1 MHRYW
6 IIGGEFESLGFDE
19 IVRGTERLI
28 GPFGSRDEAELT
40 WRDVSEA
47 HRARC
52 TVRFTIVQE
61 NAQQNARA
69 A

>member
-1 MHRYW
+1 MHRFW
-6 IIGGEFESLGFDE
+6 IIGGEYQSLGFDE

-28 GPFGSRDEAELT
+28 GPFGTRDEAERT
-40 WRDVSEA
+40 WRDVSEE

-61 NAQQNARA
+61 NARA
-69 A
+69 AA